1 MPTIS
6 DQFMQT
12 EQKLNYVDESEEE
25 PYYGEEDY
33 SEEQDHYEAGQN
45 R

>member
-6 DQFMQT
+6 DKFIPT

-25 PYYGEEDY
+25 YGDEEN
-33 SEEQDHYEAGQN
+33 EYEDG
-45 R
+45 

>member
-6 DQFMQT
+6 DKFIPT

-33 SEEQDHYEAGQN
+33 GDEENEYEDG
-45 R
+45 